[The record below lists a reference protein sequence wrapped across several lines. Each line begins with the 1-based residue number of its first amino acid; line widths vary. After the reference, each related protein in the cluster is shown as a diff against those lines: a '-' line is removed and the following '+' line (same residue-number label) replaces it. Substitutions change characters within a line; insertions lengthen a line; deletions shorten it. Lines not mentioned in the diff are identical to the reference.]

1 MSVGGENCGGGVNIE
16 PQVFKGRVAL
26 YKAVRTAT
34 SGARDLSVSFLG
46 LLWLEVVVMANLA
59 TCRTS

>member
-1 MSVGGENCGGGVNIE
+1 MGGGADID

-26 YKAVRTAT
+26 YKAVGTAT
-34 SGARDLSVSFLG
+34 SGAGDLSVAFLG
-46 LLWLEVVVMANLA
+46 LLWLQVVVMVNLA